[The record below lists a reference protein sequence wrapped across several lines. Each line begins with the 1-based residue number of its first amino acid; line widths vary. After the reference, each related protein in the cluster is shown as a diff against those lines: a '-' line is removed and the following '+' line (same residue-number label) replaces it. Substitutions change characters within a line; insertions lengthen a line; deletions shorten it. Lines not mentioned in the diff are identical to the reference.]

1 MRDVVWMVSSI
12 NIFSIINDLYDDDDD
27 DDVCACDMCMK
38 NDKVAI
44 IIIYDLFLLCLY
56 NIQTTTTM

>member
-12 NIFSIINDLYDDDDD
+12 NIFSIINDLYDDD
-27 DDVCACDMCMK
+27 VCACDICMK

-44 IIIYDLFLLCLY
+44 IIIYDLLCFFY
-56 NIQTTTTM
+56 VCACVCV

>member
-27 DDVCACDMCMK
+27 LCACDMCMK
-38 NDKVAI
+38 NGRVAI